1 MTSGT
6 RWLATSLRS
15 INYDHLNKYYILCY
29 KFFLVLVA
37 MHGHDPSQD
46 KDVKG
51 VSYLAKAEMIT
62 MRRRRKKREKKRR
75 SESDRV
81 L

>member
-1 MTSGT
+1 M
-6 RWLATSLRS
+6 
-15 INYDHLNKYYILCY
+15 
-29 KFFLVLVA
+29 VLVA

-62 MRRRRKKREKKRR
+62 MRRRRRRRKREKKRR
-75 SESDRV
+75 S
-81 L
+81 

>member
-1 MTSGT
+1 M
-6 RWLATSLRS
+6 
-15 INYDHLNKYYILCY
+15 
-29 KFFLVLVA
+29 VLVA

-62 MRRRRKKREKKRR
+62 MRRRRRRKREKKRR
-75 SESDRV
+75 S
-81 L
+81 

>member
-1 MTSGT
+1 
-6 RWLATSLRS
+6 
-15 INYDHLNKYYILCY
+15 
-29 KFFLVLVA
+29 

-62 MRRRRKKREKKRR
+62 MRRRRRRKREKKRR
-75 SESDRV
+75 S
-81 L
+81 